1 MNIKMENNESN
12 WKHSYVIGQGD
23 RKEKITMAIMP
34 FYLIFSGTG
43 GLPINVTDTLAQ

>member
-1 MNIKMENNESN
+1 MNIKMETMNQIGSIPMWLAKGIGKKNN
-12 WKHSYVIGQGD
+12 Y
-23 RKEKITMAIMP
+23 TIMP